1 MKKQPKQKRSQVM
14 VEAILE
20 ASTRVLSKTS
30 IKEMTTNKVADLA
43 GVSIG
48 SLYEYFPNKN
58 EIVVALMDN
67 RMEKILGEFNQTLQS
82 HHDIEG
88 LIVTVLDFLEE
99 EYLLKKN
106 LLRQIFTLAPEAGRM
121 EALYLGRIKAQKALE
136 KFLTEKMKK
145 DADWAE
151 KKSFLAV
158 NAVLGIV
165 EMYIFVDEMKLTHEE
180 FKKEV
185 TKLMRNILELP

>member
-1 MKKQPKQKRSQVM
+1 M

-20 ASTRVLSKTS
+20 ASTRVLSKAS
-30 IKEMTTNKVADLA
+30 LKEMTTNKVADLA

-67 RMEKILGEFNQTLQS
+67 RMQKILGEFNQTLQS
-82 HHDIEG
+82 HKDIDG
-88 LIVTVLDFLEE
+88 LIVTVLNFLEE

-106 LLRQIFTLAPEAGRM
+106 LLRQIFTLAPESGRM
-121 EALYLGRIKAQKALE
+121 EALYMGRIQAQKALE
-136 KFLTEKMKK
+136 KFLIEKAGKST
-145 DADWAE
+145 DWAE
-151 KKSFLAV
+151 KKSFLVV

-165 EMYIFVDEMKLTHEE
+165 EMYIFVDEAKLTHDE
-180 FKKEV
+180 FKQEL
-185 TKLMRNILELP
+185 TKIMRDILELSKF